1 MNISVIIPT
10 FNRKETLKRAIQSV
24 VMQSYTPYE
33 IIVIDDGSDDG
44 TKEWLKDNYPDVK
57 YIYQMNSGVS
67 SARNKGIKFARGDWI
82 ALLDSDDEWLPSKLK
97 DQAYEIELNPAA
109 KFLHTN
115 EIWIRNGVRVNQMK
129 KHKKYGG
136 YIFEKCLDICR
147 ISPSS
152 VLIKKDIF
160 DEIGMFDE
168 TLKVCEDYDLWLRFA
183 SKYPV
188 HFLDQPLIKKYGG
201 HSDQLSKVDDGIES
215 YRIRSLKKILNSGI
229 LNKKQKAIT
238 KDVLVKKMYIYAKG
252 LEKRNK
258 IRELND
264 TKKIFNIGLILH
276 SFIKLQLA

>member
-10 FNRKETLKRAIQSV
+10 YNRKETLKRAIQSV
-24 VMQSYTPYE
+24 LMQSYTPYE

-44 TKEWLKDNYPDVK
+44 TKEWLKDNYPNVK

-136 YIFEKCLDICR
+136 YIFEKCLDMCR

-215 YRIRSLKKILNSGI
+215 YRIRSLKKIMNSNI
-229 LNKKQKAIT
+229 LNKKQKTIT

-264 TKKIFNIGLILH
+264 TKKNIQYWIN
-276 SFIKLQLA
+276 IT

>member
-44 TKEWLKDNYPDVK
+44 TKEWLKDNFPNVK

-97 DQAYEIELNPAA
+97 DQANEIELNPAA

-136 YIFEKCLDICR
+136 YIFEKCLDMCR

-152 VLIKKDIF
+152 VLIQKDIF

-215 YRIRSLKKILNSGI
+215 YRIRSLKKIMNSGI
-229 LNKKQKAIT
+229 LNKKQKTIT

-264 TKKIFNIGLILH
+264 TKKNIQYWIN
-276 SFIKLQLA
+276 IT

>member
-24 VMQSYTPYE
+24 LMQSYTPYE

-44 TKEWLKDNYPDVK
+44 TKEWLKDNFPNVK

-97 DQAYEIELNPAA
+97 DQANEIELNPAA

-136 YIFEKCLDICR
+136 YIFEKCLDMCR

-215 YRIRSLKKILNSGI
+215 YRIRSLKKIMNSGI
-229 LNKKQKAIT
+229 LNKKQKTIT

-264 TKKIFNIGLILH
+264 TKKNIQYWIN
-276 SFIKLQLA
+276 IT

>member
-10 FNRKETLKRAIQSV
+10 FNRKKTLKRAMQSV
-24 VMQSYTPYE
+24 LMQSYAPYE
-33 IIVIDDGSDDG
+33 IIVIDDGSNDG
-44 TKEWLKDNYPDVK
+44 TKEWLKDNFPNVK

-97 DQAYEIELNPAA
+97 DQANEIESNPAA

-136 YIFEKCLDICR
+136 YIFEKCLDMCR

-215 YRIRSLKKILNSGI
+215 YRIRSLKKIMNSGI
-229 LNKKQKAIT
+229 LNKKQKTIT

-264 TKKIFNIGLILH
+264 TKKNIQYWIN
-276 SFIKLQLA
+276 IT

>member
-10 FNRKETLKRAIQSV
+10 YNRKETLKRAIRSV
-24 VMQSYTPYE
+24 LMQSYTPYE
-33 IIVIDDGSDDG
+33 LIVIDDGSDDG
-44 TKEWLKDNYPDVK
+44 TKEWLKDNYPNVK

-97 DQAYEIELNPAA
+97 DQANEIELNPAA

-136 YIFEKCLDICR
+136 YIFEKCLDMCR

-215 YRIRSLKKILNSGI
+215 YRIRSLKKIMNSGI
-229 LNKKQKAIT
+229 LNKKQKTIT

-264 TKKIFNIGLILH
+264 TKKNIQYWIN
-276 SFIKLQLA
+276 IT

>member
-10 FNRKETLKRAIQSV
+10 FNRKKTLKRAIQSV
-24 VMQSYTPYE
+24 LMQSYTPYE

-44 TKEWLKDNYPDVK
+44 TKEWLKDNFPNVK

-97 DQAYEIELNPAA
+97 DQANEIELNPAA

-136 YIFEKCLDICR
+136 YIFEKCLDMCR

-215 YRIRSLKKILNSGI
+215 YRIRSLKKIMNSGI
-229 LNKKQKAIT
+229 LNKKQKTIT

-264 TKKIFNIGLILH
+264 TKKNIQYWIN
-276 SFIKLQLA
+276 IT

>member
-44 TKEWLKDNYPDVK
+44 TKEWLKDNFPNVK

-82 ALLDSDDEWLPSKLK
+82 ALLDSDDEWFPSKLK
-97 DQAYEIELNPAA
+97 DQANEIELNPAA

-136 YIFEKCLDICR
+136 YIFEKCLDMCR

-215 YRIRSLKKILNSGI
+215 YRIRSLKKIMNSGI
-229 LNKKQKAIT
+229 LNKKQKTIT

-264 TKKIFNIGLILH
+264 TKKNIQYWIN
-276 SFIKLQLA
+276 IT

>member
-33 IIVIDDGSDDG
+33 IIIIDDGSDDG
-44 TKEWLKDNYPDVK
+44 TKEWLKDNFPNVK

-97 DQAYEIELNPAA
+97 DQANEIELNPAA

-136 YIFEKCLDICR
+136 YIFEKCLDMCR

-215 YRIRSLKKILNSGI
+215 YRIRSLKKIMNSGI
-229 LNKKQKAIT
+229 LNKKQKTIT

-264 TKKIFNIGLILH
+264 TKKNIQYWIN
-276 SFIKLQLA
+276 IT

>member
-44 TKEWLKDNYPDVK
+44 TKEWLKDNFPNVK

-97 DQAYEIELNPAA
+97 DQANEIESNPAA

-136 YIFEKCLDICR
+136 YIFEKCLDMCR

-188 HFLDQPLIKKYGG
+188 HFLDRPLIKKYGG

-215 YRIRSLKKILNSGI
+215 YRIRSLKKIMNSGI
-229 LNKKQKAIT
+229 LNKKQKTIT

-264 TKKIFNIGLILH
+264 TKKNIQYWIN
-276 SFIKLQLA
+276 IT

>member
-24 VMQSYTPYE
+24 LMQSYTPYE
-33 IIVIDDGSDDG
+33 LIVIDDGSDDG
-44 TKEWLKDNYPDVK
+44 TKEWLKDNYPNVK

-97 DQAYEIELNPAA
+97 DQANEIELNPAA

-136 YIFEKCLDICR
+136 YIFEKCLDMCR

-215 YRIRSLKKILNSGI
+215 YRIRSLKKIMNSGI
-229 LNKKQKAIT
+229 LNKKQKTIT

-264 TKKIFNIGLILH
+264 TKKNIQYWIN
-276 SFIKLQLA
+276 IT